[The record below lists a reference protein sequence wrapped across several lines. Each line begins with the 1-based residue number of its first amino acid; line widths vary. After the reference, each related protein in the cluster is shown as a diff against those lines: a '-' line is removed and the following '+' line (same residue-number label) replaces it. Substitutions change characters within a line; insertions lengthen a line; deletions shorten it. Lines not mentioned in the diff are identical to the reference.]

1 MGFTWKILVWFR
13 RKAKV
18 LIDSFFNNKAENPSL
33 TDAWL
38 TLMSEDLVISKE
50 KLSFHKYS
58 PSGEWEWLHDQSPYF
73 RKWDDGV
80 CNRSENTLKKS
91 CIFIDSFSHKSL
103 SYHKLSRSCM
113 LNHCFLNLP
122 ENETVNLGTC
132 SYKPFFEMNISKYLF
147 IWLFIFKHL
156 PTRFIYVAGRRRAVF
171 MNHSG
176 QKHILTK

>member
-1 MGFTWKILVWFR
+1 M
-13 RKAKV
+13 
-18 LIDSFFNNKAENPSL
+18 
-33 TDAWL
+33 
-38 TLMSEDLVISKE
+38 ISKA
-50 KLSFHKYS
+50 KLSFHKYI
-58 PSGEWEWLHDQSPYF
+58 PSGEWEWLHYQSPYF

-80 CNRSENTLKKS
+80 CNRSENTLKES

-132 SYKPFFEMNISKYLF
+132 SYKPFFEINISKYLF
-147 IWLFIFKHL
+147 IWLFIFKHP